1 MNNNTLAK
9 KGDFSIIPNTTEDIK
24 NEIRA
29 YGENIDGLINYV
41 SAVNYSKSALQ
52 LRFCGVFRAMQDPN
66 YLKNFGEYDNFKSF
80 LDENKDYFDV
90 TVSTASEM
98 AKYWRIFKETINK
111 NAYVKEYFDVA
122 KPTYTEGIELI
133 KVSKQKGKSADDVEI
148 LNDIE
153 AFLKEYAPKH
163 QRSWS
168 TMASL
173 RNIIKIYNGAIS
185 VNQIN
190 NNEKPETPK
199 PTGDKNTVISVDD
212 LNAKTAKSIVKS
224 LKETGDLTENKVKN
238 TTTFEADTVEQFM
251 NRLVALAKDKKV
263 KPMDIIA
270 HITCT
275 INWTDMENKEGE

>member
-1 MNNNTLAK
+1 MITRK
-9 KGDFSIIPNTTEDIK
+9 TDFNIIPNTTDDIK
-24 NEIRA
+24 REIAA
-29 YGENIDGLINYV
+29 YGENIDGLVNYV

-52 LRFCGVFRAMQDPN
+52 LRFCGVFRAMQEPE
-66 YLKNFGEYDNFKSF
+66 YLKKFGDFDDFKAF
-80 LDENKDYFDV
+80 LTAYKDYFDV
-90 TVSTASEM
+90 SLQTASEM
-98 AKYWRIFKETINK
+98 AKYWRLFKERIDRNE
-111 NAYVKEYFDVA
+111 YVKKYFDEVN
-122 KPTYTEGIELI
+122 PTYTEGIELC
-133 KVSKQKGKSADDVEI
+133 KVSGQKGKNAEDTEI

-153 AFLKEYAPKH
+153 TFLKEYAPNNI
-163 QRSWS
+163 RSWN
-168 TMASL
+168 TMAEL
-173 RNIIKIYNGAIS
+173 RNIIKIYKGAVS
-185 VNQIN
+185 VNRT
-190 NNEKPETPK
+190 EDKTPETLK

-275 INWTDMENKEGE
+275 INWADMENKEGE

>member
-1 MNNNTLAK
+1 MNNNMLTAK
-9 KGDFSIIPNTTEDIK
+9 TDFNIIPNTTDDIK
-24 NEIRA
+24 RELAA
-29 YGENIDGLINYV
+29 YGENMDGLINYV
-41 SAVNYSKSALQ
+41 TAVNYSKSALQ

-66 YLKNFGEYDNFKSF
+66 YLKKFGSYDNFKQF
-80 LDENKDYFDV
+80 LEENKDYFEV

-98 AKYWRIFKETINK
+98 AKYWRIFKETISK

-153 AFLKEYAPKH
+153 AFLREYAPRH
-163 QRSWS
+163 QRSWA

-185 VNQIN
+185 VTRTDD
-190 NNEKPETPK
+190 EKTETPK
-199 PTGDKNTVISVDD
+199 PTGDRNTVISVDD

-263 KPMDIIA
+263 KPMEIIA

-275 INWTDMENKEGE
+275 INWADMENKEGE

>member
-1 MNNNTLAK
+1 MNTMLTK
-9 KGDFSIIPNTTEDIK
+9 KADFSIMPTTTDDIK
-24 NEIRA
+24 NEIA
-29 YGENIDGLINYV
+29 AFGENIDGLINYV

-66 YLKNFGEYDNFKSF
+66 YLKKFGEYDNFKAF
-80 LDENKDYFDV
+80 LDKNADYFDV

-98 AKYWRIFKETINK
+98 AKFWRIFKESIVK
-111 NAYVKEYFDVA
+111 NAYVKEYFDKVQ
-122 KPTYTEGIELI
+122 PTYTEGVELC
-133 KVSKQKGKSADDVEI
+133 KVSKQKGKTAQDTEI

-153 AFLKEYAPKH
+153 VFLKEYAPNHVK
-163 QRSWS
+163 SWK
-168 TMASL
+168 TMAEL
-173 RNIIKIYNGAIS
+173 RNIIKVYKGAVS
-185 VNQIN
+185 VNRN
-190 NNEKPETPK
+190 GDEKPETPK

-275 INWTDMENKEGE
+275 INWADMENKEGE